1 MMTRKWTI
9 MILFLLLPNIVR
21 SQDDDFGTWASLEA
35 RYGLSKKFSLEVNGA
50 LRTFKNSSTIDE
62 GFVEGGINYKV
73 NSYLGISASFRLID
87 KYEYDGG
94 YYFRHKFFVA
104 VRPSLPVGRFTFS
117 GRAMLQRTT
126 KTYIEDDADLSAVY
140 AGRFKLKAYYN
151 IPAFPLNPYVYC
163 ETFVPLS
170 SGYDRKISKNRF
182 SVGAELKLNKRNS
195 IELEYIF
202 QRDYLPHLSDMNIIS
217 VNYAFKF

>member
-35 RYGLSKKFSLEVNGA
+35 SYGLSKKFSLEVNGA